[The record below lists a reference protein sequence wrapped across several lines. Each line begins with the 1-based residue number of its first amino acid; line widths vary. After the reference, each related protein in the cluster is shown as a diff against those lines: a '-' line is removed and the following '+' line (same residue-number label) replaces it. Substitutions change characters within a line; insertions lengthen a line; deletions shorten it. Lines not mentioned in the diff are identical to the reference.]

1 MAINKVRNTS
11 DYDTTLFARR
21 ELLKEMPLFL
31 GLSKNDLVDVVRNT
45 HYNRKH
51 YKKGAT
57 IITEGDICNSLFII
71 TNGWVCATTQNDNH
85 AYSIEETMQAMIM
98 LEPDKLFGM
107 TTTYH
112 SSYIA
117 HTTCEAIEIT
127 KEEIIRLTEQ
137 YLIVRLN
144 LFNII
149 CRKSQHLEH
158 LPWMKCTDNATSAII
173 AFIKKHVYY
182 PAGKKILHIKM
193 LQLAKE
199 LGYSRLEISVALNN
213 LADAERIILKRGII
227 EIPAL
232 QLL

>member
-1 MAINKVRNTS
+1 MAINVRNTS
-11 DYDTTLFARR
+11 VYDSTLFARR
-21 ELLKEMPLFL
+21 ELLKEMPLFI
-31 GLSKNDLVDVVRNT
+31 GLSKNDLLEVIRNT

-57 IITEGDICNSLFII
+57 IIKEGDTCDSLFII
-71 TNGWVCATTQNDNH
+71 TNGWVRAITQNDNH
-85 AYSIEETMQAMIM
+85 AYKIEETMQAMVM
-98 LEPDKLFGM
+98 FEPDKLFGM

-112 SSYIA
+112 SSYFA

-127 KEEIIRLTEQ
+127 KEEVMRLTEQ

-144 LFNII
+144 LLNII
-149 CRKSQHLEH
+149 CRKAQHLEH

-173 AFIKKHVYY
+173 TFVKNHVYY
-182 PAGKKILHIKM
+182 PAGKKIIHIKM

-199 LGYSRLEISVALNN
+199 LGYSRLEISNALNG

>member
-1 MAINKVRNTS
+1 MANNIKNATIYES
-11 DYDTTLFARR
+11 ALFARS
-21 ELLKEMPLFL
+21 ELLKEMPLFI
-31 GLSKNDLVDVVRNT
+31 GLSKNDLVNVVQNT

-51 YKKGAT
+51 YKKGST
-57 IITEGDICNSLFII
+57 IITEGDICDSLFIV
-71 TNGWVCATTQNDNH
+71 TNGWICASTHNDNH
-85 AYSIEETMQAMIM
+85 AYRIEETIQSLIM

-112 SSYIA
+112 SSYFA

-144 LFNII
+144 LLNII
-149 CRKSQHLEH
+149 CRKTQHLEH
-158 LPWMKCTDNATSAII
+158 LPWMKCTNNATSAII
-173 AFIKKHVYY
+173 AFVKKHVYY
-182 PAGKKILHIKM
+182 PAGKKVLHIKM

-199 LGYSRLEISVALNN
+199 LGYSRLEISNALNG